1 MIIPGLDEIV
11 YLTESIEDFRN
22 AKGQEGLGQQE
33 TGNFHLQEPKVV
45 YKAESLPYRYI
56 IAFHED
62 SSVRSIESH
71 KRMIQE
77 VQNESVSKLACKR

>member
-1 MIIPGLDEIV
+1 MKLLTVLLALCAGCGVCMIIPGLDEIV

-45 YKAESLPYRYI
+45 YKAGVTSLSIYHSLP
-56 IAFHED
+56 
-62 SSVRSIESH
+62 
-71 KRMIQE
+71 
-77 VQNESVSKLACKR
+77 